1 MKLKKISIFAKG
13 EKFYTNY
20 EDLVKLNPNKH
31 FILRPH
37 PFEDVNDY
45 TELTNKLK
53 NLHLDTSKT
62 SIKALHKSKILIRD
76 CTTGIEAHFLNI
88 PTLTLNWLIEEKDE
102 IFSLGSKMGYKAN
115 NLEEAN
121 NFINN
126 FQALSNKNQEDD
138 FSLKELDNFF
148 GSKSINTLSI
158 ISECIL
164 EELKNFINIKKKFNF
179 NLGLKTYLK
188 VLLYKFLP
196 ISFYNFLLKIYLG
209 KKIFE
214 SRKAKSFNEND
225 IQEEILDKIILKKVE
240 RTFYILKK

>member
-1 MKLKKISIFAKG
+1 
-13 EKFYTNY
+13 
-20 EDLVKLNPNKH
+20 
-31 FILRPH
+31 
-37 PFEDVNDY
+37 
-45 TELTNKLK
+45 
-53 NLHLDTSKT
+53 
-62 SIKALHKSKILIRD
+62 
-76 CTTGIEAHFLNI
+76 
-88 PTLTLNWLIEEKDE
+88 
-102 IFSLGSKMGYKAN
+102 MGYKAN

-240 RTFYILKK
+240 RTFYILKNNC